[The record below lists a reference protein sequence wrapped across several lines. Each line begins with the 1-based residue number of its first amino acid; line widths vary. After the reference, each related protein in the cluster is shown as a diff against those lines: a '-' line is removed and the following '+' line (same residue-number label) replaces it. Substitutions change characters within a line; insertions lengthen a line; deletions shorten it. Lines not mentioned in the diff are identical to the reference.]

1 MNKSHVLGVG
11 IAALLLGAC
20 VEGTVGSATTSA
32 PAGGGAGG
40 GATTS
45 TATGTGTG
53 TATGTTT
60 DPSSA
65 GGAGGAACDPSAL
78 RDLIN
83 GVEAAKVEDAVPEH
97 VDPNSPVEST
107 NEVEGGQV
115 MHCTYTTM
123 MGIKQFETMV
133 AMDANGDALWPG
145 SIVQTKT
152 LPVGLLAPIAL
163 PRRPLTITMTNA
175 LSGNQAVS
183 YSRTI
188 EEPSLATVNDAI
200 GQILNSEQI
209 NFAAKS
215 VYSGQQVY
223 SFDQAAVAVDLAVS
237 WANGAVAATFDG
249 DWQTRKTRFVLKFTQ
264 NFYTVSAAPPA
275 TPDALFDACVSP
287 DDAEAYI
294 QKENPP
300 GYISTVTFG
309 RTLYMK
315 IESDLKSSD
324 IAAELSGQ
332 YQGGVVDVSASV
344 TTGFKNVLANSNVEI
359 FALGGDSQD
368 VAALQATMADETFAD
383 DRAAAL
389 ADYLQKGATFSVQ
402 RPVVPI
408 GYTVRH
414 LRDNSVMRIASPY
427 DYKVPNCYA
436 KADQFQLDLNKVHVW
451 DDGDSGLKGAGEI
464 TLNVYFRRS
473 SDDVQ
478 GECSPANPSGCGTLM
493 LANYYTHSNTGDDV
507 AISNSNSVVFAAPQS
522 DGETITITMIGK
534 EDDNAK
540 QVIMANLHQFVIG
553 QNASGAWTHL
563 GKRSMRAAAD
573 NLDLELFYTLN
584 TL

>member
-1 MNKSHVLGVG
+1 MRMERVLGLG

-20 VEGTVGSATTSA
+20 VEGSVGSTETTKSSA
-32 PAGGGAGG
+32 GTTTGAGG
-40 GATTS
+40 AATTTTD
-45 TATGTGTG
+45 TAT
-53 TATGTTT
+53 TTT
-60 DPSSA
+60 DPGT
-65 GGAGGAACDPSAL
+65 GGAGGAACDASGL

-83 GVEAAKVEDAVPEH
+83 GVAPAEVADAVPEH
-97 VDPNSPVEST
+97 VDPNEPVESK
-107 NEVEGGQV
+107 NEVENGQV

-123 MGIKQFETMV
+123 TGVKQFETMV

-145 SIVQTKT
+145 SVVQTKT

-175 LSGNQAVS
+175 LTGNEGSS

-188 EEPSLATVNDAI
+188 ESPSLATVNDAI
-200 GQILNSEQI
+200 GQILNSEDI
-209 NFAAKS
+209 SFAAKS

-275 TPDALFDACVSP
+275 APEAFFDACVAP
-287 DDAEAYI
+287 ADAAAYI
-294 QKENPP
+294 QADNPP
-300 GYISTVTFG
+300 GYISTVTYG

-315 IESDLKSSD
+315 IESNLKSSE
-324 IAAELSGQ
+324 IEAGLSGQ
-332 YQGGVVDVSASV
+332 YKGGVVDVSASV
-344 TTGFKNVLANSNVEI
+344 TTGFKDVLANSNVEI
-359 FALGGDSQD
+359 FALGGDPQD
-368 VAALQATMADETFAD
+368 VAALQATMADETFAEK
-383 DRAAAL
+383 RAEAL
-389 ADYLQKGATFSVQ
+389 ADYLQKGATFSVD

-436 KADQFQLDLNKVHVW
+436 KADQFDLTLDRVHVW
-451 DDGDSGLKGAGEI
+451 NDGDSGLKGAGEI

-473 SDDVQ
+473 SDDVK
-478 GECSPANPSGCGTLM
+478 GECGPANPGGCGTLM
-493 LANYYTHSNTGDDV
+493 LANFYAKANSGEDIKVT
-507 AISNSNSVVFAAPQS
+507 NSNSVVFAAPQS
-522 DGETITITMIGK
+522 DGETITITLIGK
-534 EDDNAK
+534 EDDNDK
-540 QVIMANLHQFVIG
+540 QVVISNVNQFVING
-553 QNASGAWTHL
+553 NASGTWTHL
-563 GKRSMRAAAD
+563 GKRSMRGAAD
-573 NLDLELFYTLN
+573 NLDLELFYSLDK
-584 TL
+584 L